1 MLPAHSLLI
10 RDPLKRLVFTVTN
23 DLVYDQRMMRIC
35 GSLASAGYGVTLV
48 GARKRSSPPLLPGP
62 FTQRRLNTW
71 FRKGPAFYAEYN
83 CRLFFFL
90 LFSKADLFCCIDLDT
105 IIPVWMAGIMKRR
118 LRVYDAHE
126 YFPQQKE
133 IITRKFIY
141 RTWHWIERKFV
152 PRFPNGYT
160 VGNEIA
166 AAFRRLYQV
175 NYTVIRNTPLLKPS
189 PGVQAGADRFI
200 LYQGALNEARG
211 LEYLVP
217 AMKHVNAKL
226 FLYGDGNFQEQTKLC
241 IAINNLGDKV
251 FVKGKLLPSELERI
265 TSRAYIG
272 ANLVENIGLNQY
284 YSLANKFFDY
294 IHHLVPQVTMDYP
307 EYRTIN
313 EQFEVAL
320 LLKDLEPV
328 TISIALNRLLS
339 DEALYRRLQENCLL
353 ARQQLNWQQ
362 EEKKLLDFYNRVFS
376 MHHDRK
382 ALTYRHS

>member
-1 MLPAHSLLI
+1 
-10 RDPLKRLVFTVTN
+10 VFTVTN
-23 DLVYDQRMMRIC
+23 DLVYDQRMIRIC
-35 GSLASAGYGVTLV
+35 SSLASAGYAVMLV
-48 GARKRSSPPLLPGP
+48 GAGNRSSPPLLPGP

-71 FRKGPAFYAEYN
+71 FRKGPAFYGEYN

-105 IIPVWMAGIMKRR
+105 ILPVWMAGILKRR

-141 RTWHWIERKFV
+141 RIWHWIEQKFV

-175 NYTVIRNTPLLKPS
+175 NYLVIRNMPLLKSSAGP
-189 PGVQAGADRFI
+189 PAGADRFI

-217 AMKHVNAKL
+217 AMKQVNAKL
-226 FLYGDGNFQEQTKLC
+226 FLYGDGNFKEQTKLC

-251 FVKGKLLPSELERI
+251 FVEGKLLPSELERI

-284 YSLANKFFDY
+284 YSLANKFFEY

-320 LLKDLEPV
+320 LLKDLQPV
-328 TISIALNRLLS
+328 TISNALNRLLS
-339 DEALYRRLQENCLL
+339 DEALYRRLRENCLL
-353 ARQQLNWQQ
+353 ARQWLNWQQ
-362 EEKKLLDFYNRVFS
+362 EEKKLLDFYKRVFS
-376 MHHDRK
+376 IHDDRK